1 MDIVM
6 LGHSAAGKT
15 TYVSLMYAAMRDG
28 IQGFSLRTDDV
39 LVHGALTSA
48 AEAVLRGRYPDMSS
62 RRQVFEFVLQYQGRD
77 VLPFRWRD
85 YRGGA
90 LTERRADSPQ
100 AGQLQRDLVE
110 AEGIVVFVDAHRLL
124 TDSGS
129 DRYTRRMTVLVQRAL
144 EARGDQLTPLV
155 LAFTKSDLLDLDRPG
170 LLEQLVEPF
179 DGLIAGV
186 ARTQHLRGAVALVAC
201 GPDPVNVAVPVL
213 WSLHHGIVGRGLA
226 LHSSVEEFLAS
237 ARRAAANDTA
247 WDRIS
252 SWWKEESSWAEISAR
267 HERAAQAEYERLEPL
282 FEPAERLAGLLDG
295 VLCF

>member
-48 AEAVLRGRYPDMSS
+48 AEAVLRGRYPDVSS

-100 AGQLQRDLVE
+100 AGQLQQDLVE

-124 TDSGS
+124 TDGGS

-170 LLEQLVEPF
+170 LLDRLVEPF

-186 ARTQHLRGAVALVAC
+186 ARTQHLRGAVAMVAC

-213 WSLHHGIVGRGLA
+213 WSLHYGIVGRGLA
-226 LHSSVEEFLAS
+226 LEASIEESLAS

-295 VLCF
+295 VPNF

>member
-39 LVHGALTSA
+39 HVHGALTAA
-48 AEAVLRGRYPDMSS
+48 AESVLRGRYPGMSS

-90 LTERRADSPQ
+90 LTERQADSPQ
-100 AGQLQRDLVE
+100 AGQLQQDLVE
-110 AEGIVVFVDAHRLL
+110 AQGIVVFVDAHRLL

-129 DRYTRRMTVLVQRAL
+129 HRYTRRMTVLVQRAL

-170 LLEQLVEPF
+170 LLDRLVEPF
-179 DGLIAGV
+179 DALIAGV

-201 GPDPVNVAVPVL
+201 GPEPVNVAVPVL
-213 WSLHHGIVGRGLA
+213 WSLHYGIVGRGLA
-226 LHSSVEEFLAS
+226 LHSSIEDSLAS

-252 SWWKEESSWAEISAR
+252 SWWKEEDSWAEISAR
-267 HERAAQAEYERLEPL
+267 HERAAQTEYERLEPL
-282 FEPAERLAGLLDG
+282 FEPAERLAGLLEG
-295 VLCF
+295 VPCF